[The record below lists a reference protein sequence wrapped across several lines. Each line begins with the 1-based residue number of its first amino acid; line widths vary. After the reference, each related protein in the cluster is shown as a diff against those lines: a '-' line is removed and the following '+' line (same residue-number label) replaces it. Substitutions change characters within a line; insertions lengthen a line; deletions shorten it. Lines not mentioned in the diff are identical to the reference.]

1 MLYEAYY
8 ENDAALSEII
18 SGFRDVKITIK
29 DVEGIS
35 TVIYDSKDVA
45 EDDKEILNIGSNEV
59 GNNNILPS
67 ITGIDNQVS
76 FHEGTEHIFLISE
89 GTIVDQ
95 NDTNFSGGVLKIS
108 LISPFEGERM
118 ILLIMI

>member
-1 MLYEAYY
+1 ML
-8 ENDAALSEII
+8 ENALEVFTMKRAALSEII

-29 DVEGIS
+29 DIEGIS
-35 TVIYDSKDVA
+35 TVIYDSKNVA
-45 EDDKEILNIGSNEV
+45 EDDKILNIGSNEV

-89 GTIVDQ
+89 GTIIDQ

-108 LISPFEGERM
+108 LISPFEGKR
-118 ILLIMI
+118 